1 MQSGSAVGTLPTQA
15 QRNGDFSTT
24 YNSAGQVIPIYDPF
38 TTVPDPNNPGQYL
51 RTQYPGN
58 KIPASEINPVT
69 QAMLTYLPLP
79 NRPGDPVTGSNN
91 YYTNYSS
98 PIIENSFSI
107 RFDHAITDKQKIFG
121 RYSLNDTTQTRP
133 NLYGSSSP
141 NFVISSP
148 TAGNDFLRQ
157 QQATID
163 YTNPFKPNAILD
175 LNSSYI
181 RYFIGR
187 RIPGYDV
194 NPTVVGL
201 PSYFTTLASKYTPC
215 FPSVGVSGLGLTL
228 SLGNI
233 GGGLMGGGC
242 YTLGDVY
249 PDLHEYGSVTIVHGE
264 HTFKTGGDFGIDWL
278 ATPDMNRQGRP
289 LTSAPTLHKV
299 RIRFRRQIP
308 VLAWR
313 HGWQVL
319 VVAVQAVVDQTN
331 IYPADITVSIFKMTG
346 AKLRN
351 SRSISVSVM
360 TTLPLGRTV
369 QSLHGLELYRS
380 LASAGGGLEQPDGWT
395 DFSRSQRRPAV

>member
-15 QRNGDFSTT
+15 QRNGDFSST
-24 YNSAGQVIPIYDPF
+24 YNSAGQVIPIYNPF

-58 KIPASEINPVT
+58 KIPASEINPVA

-79 NRPGDPVTGSNN
+79 NQPGTPVTGSNN

-148 TAGNDFLRQ
+148 NRGDDFLRQ

-163 YTNPFKPNAILD
+163 YTNPFKTNAILD

-187 RIPGYDV
+187 RVPGYDV

-201 PSYFTTLASKYTPC
+201 PSYFTTLASLYTPC

-249 PDLHEYGSVTIVHGE
+249 PDLHEYGSVTVVHGQ

-278 ATPDMNRQGRP
+278 ATPRYEPAGPSFN
-289 LTSAPTLHKV
+289 LVPTLPKV
-299 RIRFRRQIP
+299 QTQFRRPIQ
-308 VLAWR
+308 VLAW
-313 HGWQVL
+313 
-319 VVAVQAVVDQTN
+319 
-331 IYPADITVSIFKMTG
+331 
-346 AKLRN
+346 LR
-351 SRSISVSVM
+351 
-360 TTLPLGRTV
+360 G
-369 QSLHGLELYRS
+369 
-380 LASAGGGLEQPDGWT
+380 
-395 DFSRSQRRPAV
+395 